1 MKLFNLIFA
10 ITTAMTLSLVG
21 CGEDVDPTPNP
32 NPPGPDPTEL
42 TFDVEITDVTKARV
56 FFDVT
61 PSSSDA
67 EYMTMVYDAAFVDSF
82 SKDEYLVGAIYEDIT
97 EFANTK
103 GLTLKE
109 YLAENAERG
118 VITDGVASGLAVST
132 DYCLV
137 VFGVDVESIVF
148 DVDGE
153 DNYYAL
159 TSAISRNHFTTQD
172 APVSD
177 ATFDVTAIVDMNTV
191 KFEVVPSDKQI
202 YWHLMTLP
210 QESIDYYLS
219 DEGGMTLQSFYMR
232 YAQQEIDQLLGL
244 GYSPDEVIEAIFLQ
258 GDLTL
263 NAKGLNAYTEYGYLI
278 AGFVIDEDGT
288 YLATTISEGTYTTYE
303 PRYTGLTF
311 DVTVSE
317 IETTRAAIKIVPSND
332 TDTYFSLIAP
342 YDGKSTADELMELNL
357 KQWGNFM
364 FAMGSYTG
372 AHDYSGT
379 NGTKKFRL
387 DSDGTEYYI
396 LNFGYD
402 GGVTSEP
409 NLVTFKTKEG
419 LEPDEAEFTME
430 AKNVTTHGADV
441 VVTCNDESVQYI
453 VGVVKPSEFDEKA
466 IVDELNA
473 QFPEWLAESAAFDPA
488 TTYAQLFSS
497 YYWRGNQTLAVSGL
511 AANTEVMGYIITLD
525 DKTGRVSTVHTFDK
539 LFSTTAEGNINP
551 TLSNEGIFSG
561 DEENGQIWTDKDGN
575 PQALGYAIAVIK
587 IENYSGA
594 KSLYYASIDQDYTY
608 EASYPDTY
616 LMSSL
621 GWSANTAEGIPYTEA
636 PYIFTLLSWN
646 KDYSFFAYAVDE
658 NGGTGKVGRLA
669 VKPLAKD
676 KQPIDKLIELYEEA
690 SGDASAY
697 VPGSIVVENSVIRTN
712 AVITSKEA
720 PEFVKE
726 SVVYD
731 AKPSLQPELLQFGY
745 VKRHTLRD

>member
-1 MKLFNLIFA
+1 MKFFNLIFA

-21 CGEDVDPTPNP
+21 CGEDVDPTPEPGP
-32 NPPGPDPTEL
+32 NPPAPSEL

-109 YLAENAERG
+109 YLTENAERG

-153 DNYYAL
+153 DNNYAL

-202 YWHLMTLP
+202 YWHLMTMP

-219 DEGGMTLQSFYMR
+219 DQGGMTLQSFYMR

-244 GYSPDEVIEAIFLQ
+244 GYSPDEVIKAIFLQ

-372 AHDYSGT
+372 AHDYSGK

-488 TTYAQLFSS
+488 TTYAQLFSG

-525 DKTGRVSTVHTFDK
+525 DKTGRVSTVHTFEK

-575 PQALGYAIAVIK
+575 PQAIGYAIAVIK

-594 KSLYYASIDQDYTY
+594 KSLYFTSIDQDYTY

-616 LMSSL
+616 LMSNL
-621 GWSANTAEGIPYTEA
+621 GWSDNSGGTPYTEA

-676 KQPIDKLIELYEEA
+676 KQPIAKLIELYEEA
-690 SGDASAY
+690 NSSASAY